1 MRLLFQL
8 TAAVVLSTLALAG
21 CNSSEPKGNRAA
33 GGSGSAAGSNS
44 NAVVSLPD
52 ASSSSGHVA
61 PADGV
66 KRVTTV
72 ELRDALEK
80 GTAIVVDVRG
90 DTYYKQSHIKGSISI
105 PLDQVGA
112 RVKELPRDK
121 MIVTYCS

>member
-8 TAAVVLSTLALAG
+8 SAAVVLATLLLAG
-21 CNSSEPKGNRAA
+21 CNSSETQSNRTAGN
-33 GGSGSAAGSNS
+33 AGSNTTS
-44 NAVVSLPD
+44 AVKFPD
-52 ASSSSGHVA
+52 GSSGHIA
-61 PADGV
+61 PSDGV

-90 DTYYKQSHIKGSISI
+90 DSVYKQNHIKGSISI
-105 PLDQVGA
+105 PENQIAA
-112 RVKELPRDK
+112 RLGELPRDK